1 MSKRFPIP
9 DFDRDHYKN
18 RPWAPPS
25 PISEDEQKRLIAA
38 AAEGK
43 PGACGAYAV
52 EAPPALCEKFRLRGE
67 HLHLV
72 MCVLP
77 KRKVHL
83 LGRSW
88 AWFIQRGLVIDSLDP
103 ATAQVLADWR
113 TPRPM
118 NTRLGP
124 DAGITLPGGVVY
136 AFVGHRYADYWIAN
150 RTLTDSDAAA
160 GSQGFSLLSAT
171 DDDNNDFH
179 ACNLSFTWN

>member
-9 DFDRDHYKN
+9 EFDRDQFKN
-18 RPWAPPS
+18 RAWAPPS
-25 PISEDEQKRLIAA
+25 PISEDERRRLVAA

-43 PGACGAYAV
+43 PGVYGAYAV
-52 EAPPALCEKFRLRGE
+52 EAPPALCEKFGLRGE
-67 HLHLV
+67 HLQLT

-77 KRKVHL
+77 DKKIHL

-88 AWFIQRGLVIDSLDP
+88 AWFIQRGLVVDSLDP
-103 ATAQVLADWR
+103 ATVRVLADWK

-124 DAGITLPGGVVY
+124 DAGITIPGGVVY
-136 AFVGHRYADYWIAN
+136 AFVGHRYADHWIAN
-150 RTLTDSDAAA
+150 RTLTDSAAA
-160 GSQGFSLLSAT
+160 GGQGFSVLSAT

-179 ACNLSFTWN
+179 ACNLSFSWA